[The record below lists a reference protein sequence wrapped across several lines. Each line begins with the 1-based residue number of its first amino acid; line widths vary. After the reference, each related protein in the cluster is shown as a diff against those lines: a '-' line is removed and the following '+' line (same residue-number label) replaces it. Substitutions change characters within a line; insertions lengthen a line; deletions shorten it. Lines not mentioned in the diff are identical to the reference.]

1 MPAVW
6 VGRSPFCRA
15 LVPMVVMG
23 GWTRIVSRAPRSAR
37 TLLLGFSTS
46 QPDGQTPSPRLGR
59 GRCPQRTT
67 LASGRLAG
75 PAVTPSVFFRRAWR
89 CAGGAALMA
98 AASVTPPG
106 SLDVLQPGF
115 STTVLGTRLEDKYLC
130 SACRNVLRRPF
141 QAQCGHRYCS
151 FCLSSILRYGGRRA
165 ASTGEGLR
173 T

>member
-1 MPAVW
+1 
-6 VGRSPFCRA
+6 
-15 LVPMVVMG
+15 
-23 GWTRIVSRAPRSAR
+23 
-37 TLLLGFSTS
+37 
-46 QPDGQTPSPRLGR
+46 
-59 GRCPQRTT
+59 
-67 LASGRLAG
+67 
-75 PAVTPSVFFRRAWR
+75 
-89 CAGGAALMA
+89 MA